1 MAMSLT
7 DRAYT
12 LIRRDIISCAL
23 PPGREF
29 TEVDLAA
36 RLDMSKT
43 PVREALAR
51 LQFEGLVRAFPRR
64 GYQIEPIR
72 VSDMN
77 DIFDARIVVEA
88 GAMAMAVA
96 RVTDADLDHLA
107 VLAAASSDSDY
118 TADLEH
124 SHRVNNDFHEGI
136 ALASGNERL
145 HRMVAQTNKELERFF
160 YLEARAE
167 YAYPPNHVTH
177 SEIVAVMRSGNPE
190 RAQQALVEHIESTR
204 GVLVSALVAGR
215 PNRNILLA

>member
-1 MAMSLT
+1 MSLT

-12 LIRRDIISCAL
+12 LIRREIISCAL

-51 LQFEGLVRAFPRR
+51 LQFEGVVRAFPRR

-88 GAMAMAVA
+88 GAIAIAVS
-96 RVTDADLDHLA
+96 RVSEAQLNHLA
-107 VLAAASSDSDY
+107 VLASASSDADY
-118 TADLEH
+118 TTDLEH

-136 ALASGNERL
+136 ALASGNER
-145 HRMVAQTNKELERFF
+145 
-160 YLEARAE
+160 
-167 YAYPPNHVTH
+167 
-177 SEIVAVMRSGNPE
+177 
-190 RAQQALVEHIESTR
+190 
-204 GVLVSALVAGR
+204 
-215 PNRNILLA
+215 